1 MKDIIL
7 TLDYEL
13 YGNGSGDVFKHII
26 EPTEKILHI
35 CQIYQAKMTIFFEV
49 VEYWKLKEEW
59 DKGNKMGYNE
69 NPIEAMERQIQ
80 NAYQNGHDVQL
91 HLHPQWVEAQWIDGE
106 WHVKNED
113 WRLGGFKNNNPSAIF
128 NLIRKGKETLE
139 DIIRKVDEK
148 YICSTLRAG
157 GYNIQPSEEI
167 VKAMKSL
174 GMKIDCSIVPG
185 AIEQGSLSQYDF
197 STIPNDLGYWECAE
211 KLEEI
216 GHGGIIEIPIV
227 TFPIQRWKKYLSW
240 EKILSIKQNKK
251 SAINTFNAKTQ
262 GKKSP
267 KSILSKISFF
277 FQNEYQTWDFCLFSN
292 SLHRQYI
299 EKISTQSK
307 RNVFTIVGHPK
318 SFVNGKGFTYLLGK
332 LSNKYCFITISEFLK
347 STNIGTE

>member
-1 MKDIIL
+1 MDKDTKSILL

-26 EPTEKILHI
+26 IPTQKILHI
-35 CQIYQAKMTIFFEV
+35 CQNYNAKVTIFFEV

-91 HLHPQWVEAQWIDGE
+91 HIHPQWVEAQWIDGE

-128 NLIRKGKETLE
+128 NLIKKSKETLE

-167 VKAMKSL
+167 VKTMKSL
-174 GMKIDCSIVPG
+174 GMKADCSIVSG

-197 STIPNDLGYWECAE
+197 SAVPVDLGYWECGE
-211 KLEEI
+211 ELEEI
-216 GHGGIIEIPIV
+216 GHNGIIEIPIV

-240 EKILSIKQNKK
+240 EKILSIRQNKK

-262 GKKSP
+262 GKQSKKGFP
-267 KSILSKISFF
+267 SKISFF
-277 FQNEYQTWDFCLFSN
+277 FQKEYQTWDFCLFSN
-292 SLHRQYI
+292 SLHKHYLK
-299 EKISTQSK
+299 EISQQSQ
-307 RNVFTIVGHPK
+307 RNVFAIVGHPK
-318 SFVNGKGFTYLLGK
+318 SFITGKGLFFLLENFQDRFRCI
-332 LSNKYCFITISEFLK
+332 SITEFLY
-347 STNIGTE
+347 SL